1 MTELRKRASGM
12 FATAVLV
19 LGTACERTQ
28 PTPAATEKPAAATE
42 VEVAVKGAVDPQEAT
57 AEVPSE
63 KSSAETEEARQRYSP
78 YARKYPTRAY
88 FGDTHHHSANSG
100 DAFMAGDRLTQE
112 QSYRFARG
120 EASTSP
126 RAACPRSSRARST
139 SWWFPTTRRASA

>member
-100 DAFMAGDRLTQE
+100 DAFMAGDRLTRN
-112 QSYRFARG
+112 SPTALRAG
-120 EASTSP
+120 KKSSP